1 LNIEAAHLNQFG
13 NDEKV
18 EGRASNPVFHLNAG
32 QVRTEPEL
40 ASKGMYVGHDGL
52 FTARLLIRVPLD
64 EMDREQAARSA
75 RLAPPMF
82 RSLVFI

>member
-1 LNIEAAHLNQFG
+1 MKDALV
-13 NDEKV
+13 ND
-18 EGRASNPVFHLNAG
+18 RI
-32 QVRTEPEL
+32 RL
-40 ASKGMYVGHDGL
+40 ALS
-52 FTARLLIRVPLD
+52 RLLIRVPLD